1 MAYKSV
7 GNAITS
13 PGEGITEGTING
25 TNTNTN
31 ILFAK
36 VVTNTTDKSSPL
48 YQNSTSFKTIQFAF
62 LKNNNNSNQS
72 GGVAGPLFSTI
83 SSPPL
88 LNEIVQIIPNETKK
102 GNFEFY
108 YIGPVNLFNNGGYNA
123 DGSIG
128 DLDNE
133 DNIIMGEGIDE
144 DVLSKVRN
152 LIPAPG
158 DFLLEGRF
166 GNTIRMGN
174 SNAQT
179 EFKGDENSPIIVI
192 RNGQKK
198 LESGDLEYINEDINK
213 DCSSIYLTCKQTI
226 PIDVISK
233 NMQTFEGKTSTT
245 ITYDNTII
253 FNLSISGEDNS
264 TQSDIKPVVD
274 NKRDNANTS
283 KEYREGDHDAGDDV
297 EENVAGIS
305 DEESDQVFTPINS
318 PKYISIQPTSDPTY
332 T

>member
-226 PIDVISK
+226 PINVIST
-233 NMQTFEGKTSTT
+233 NMQTFKVAESNVKTEESVEKFELDEKDITVADSKTS
-245 ITYDNTII
+245 I
-253 FNLSISGEDNS
+253 
-264 TQSDIKPVVD
+264 V
-274 NKRDNANTS
+274 RDELAD
-283 KEYREGDHDAGDDV
+283 EILEEELDGLDDDV
-297 EENVAGIS
+297 LNEEFIEEG
-305 DEESDQVFTPINS
+305 ESDQVFTPINS
-318 PKYISIQPTSDPTY
+318 PKYIATQPTSDPTY